1 MGKETEGVIMEQP
14 KIDIY
19 QQVMESLS
27 EQQRAYYAELEERI
41 IEWAGDLADDQ
52 ELYVIE
58 ERKKPEV
65 KDNGRDLVDM
75 TIMMEVEYSPL
86 IVKKGTDIAHFDF
99 LRDGRDRTLYGPVT
113 KETLNKWIDEH
124 ILK

>member
-1 MGKETEGVIMEQP
+1 MEQP

-52 ELYVIE
+52 ELYIIE

-86 IVKKGTDIAHFDF
+86 IVKRGTDIAHFDF
-99 LRDGRDRTLYGPVT
+99 LRDRTLYGPVT

>member
-1 MGKETEGVIMEQP
+1 MEQP

-27 EQQRAYYAELEERI
+27 EQQRAYYAELKERI

-86 IVKKGTDIAHFDF
+86 IVKRDTDIAHFDF
-99 LRDGRDRTLYGPVT
+99 LRDGCDRTLYGPVT
-113 KETLNKWIDEH
+113 KETLNRWIDEP

>member
-1 MGKETEGVIMEQP
+1 MEQP

-52 ELYVIE
+52 EMYVIE

-75 TIMMEVEYSPL
+75 MIMMEVEYSPL
-86 IVKKGTDIAHFDF
+86 IVKRGTDIAHLDF